1 MRVTNKS
8 QVEGSIVEATVVKE
22 ISTFCERYF
31 EENTRDGNSK
41 VTESNPSNGGLSIF
55 DSAGRPGGKE
65 NRRILSEDE
74 YLAAHT
80 YVLRNCPEISAKYE
94 R

>member
-1 MRVTNKS
+1 MTNKS

-22 ISTFCERYF
+22 ISTFCSHYF
-31 EENTRDGNSK
+31 EENPRNGKQTVSD
-41 VTESNPSNGGLSIF
+41 SNPSSGGLSIF

-74 YLAAHT
+74 YLDAHT